1 MQNHKLNYIEI
12 KVDEKVY
19 MENILDIIV
28 KFKEDLKEK
37 IFIIKNEDAE
47 SLKLM
52 KDKQVYLVRNGF
64 LDIVIRILATVEENE
79 YVRLSVGPKKVDQL
93 KLAILDLFTI
103 LTYDNPF
110 LIILYFTKDIASLIF
125 KTVSKNEFN
134 FYIHKL
140 KVLKKYNYKVNLFK
154 FVTIFNERI
163 QHDRRVI

>member
-1 MQNHKLNYIEI
+1 LNYIEI

>member
-1 MQNHKLNYIEI
+1 LQNHKLNYIEI